1 MYQWVEQ
8 CLKEEYKL
16 VRVLKQTTDSST
28 LVMKHKKSG
37 TKLLVKHIHGDGEV
51 YRYLLDIRQKNL
63 PQVYEVVHEKEGCLI
78 LEEYID
84 GITIGDILQGGLY
97 HRRGVKK
104 VLTQLCDA
112 VGFLHDSGIVHR
124 DIKPENVMIDNMGC
138 VKLIDFDTARFYKK
152 TSQKDTDSLG
162 TIGYAAPEQFG
173 ITQTDRR
180 TDIFAIGVLINVMLT
195 GEHPSRRFCK
205 GRYKWI
211 VKKCTQMNPK
221 DRYTSVY
228 EIKRRL

>member
-8 CLKEEYKL
+8 CLKQEYKL
-16 VRVLKQTTDSST
+16 VRVLKQTPDSST
-28 LVMKHKKSG
+28 LVMKHQRSG
-37 TKLLVKHIHGDGEV
+37 TNILVKHIQGAGEV
-51 YRYLLDIRQKNL
+51 YRYLLKIRQSNL
-63 PQVYEVVHEKEGCLI
+63 PQVYEVVHEKEGCLV

-84 GITIGDILQGGLY
+84 GITIGDVLQDGCY
-97 HRRGVKK
+97 HRKGVKNV
-104 VLTQLCDA
+104 VLQLCDA

-124 DIKPENVMIDNMGC
+124 DIKPENVMIDNTGC

-152 TSQKDTDSLG
+152 TSQKDTDTLG

-173 ITQTDRR
+173 ITQTDCR

-195 GEHPSRRFCK
+195 GEHPSIRFCTGK
-205 GRYKWI
+205 YRHI
-211 VKKCTQMNPK
+211 VKKCTQMNPG
-221 DRYTSVY
+221 DRYTNVY